1 MTRTQV
7 ANHGLP
13 LIKRSSQNN
22 LEPQERERHCI
33 EAHAM
38 YQLKTAWLKN
48 RQAKPLVY
56 SGLLLVASGIIHSGI
71 YCFYGGPWEGEVSWR
86 KPILFGISAGL
97 TSISMGWVWSSLSQR
112 KYDSFLSCTAALALL
127 IEVGLIDLQQWR
139 GVPSHF
145 NRSTTLDSII
155 YNAMGLL
162 ILWVTGVILMLT
174 IRSFTEPLSQPLPML
189 IATQYGLIYLT
200 ISCLIGIIINING
213 DLRMQHGLPPAQ
225 YGDAGVPKFPH
236 GVVIH
241 ALQWLPLLAWGA
253 SKARFSNTTQL
264 RLILLASRASGL
276 LLIYAAVVT
285 LLGRARFDAPP
296 QIAVIF
302 YIAVT
307 TLFCINAVIVVGL
320 IRRMLPTLQSPQSVD
335 Q

>member
-1 MTRTQV
+1 
-7 ANHGLP
+7 
-13 LIKRSSQNN
+13 
-22 LEPQERERHCI
+22 
-33 EAHAM
+33 M
-38 YQLKTAWLKN
+38 YQLNTAWLEN
-48 RQAKPLVY
+48 RQAKPLAY
-56 SGLLLVASGIIHSGI
+56 SGLLLVASGIIHLGI
-71 YCFYGGPWEGEVSWR
+71 YCFCGGPWEGEVSWR

-97 TSISMGWVWSSLSQR
+97 TSISMGWVWSSLSQH
-112 KYDSFLSCTAALALL
+112 KYDFFLSSTAALALL

-174 IRSFTEPLSQPLPML
+174 IRSFTEPPSQPLPMM
-189 IATQYGLIYLT
+189 IATQYGLIYLA
-200 ISCLIGIIINING
+200 ISCLIGIVINING
-213 DLRMQHGLPPAQ
+213 DIRMQHGLPPAQ

-253 SKARFSNTTQL
+253 AKAHFSNTTQR

-276 LLIYAAVVT
+276 LLIYATFVT

-302 YIAVT
+302 YIAAT
-307 TLFCINAVIVVGL
+307 TLLCINAIIVIGL
-320 IRRMLPTLQSPQSVD
+320 IRRVLPTLQPPQSMD